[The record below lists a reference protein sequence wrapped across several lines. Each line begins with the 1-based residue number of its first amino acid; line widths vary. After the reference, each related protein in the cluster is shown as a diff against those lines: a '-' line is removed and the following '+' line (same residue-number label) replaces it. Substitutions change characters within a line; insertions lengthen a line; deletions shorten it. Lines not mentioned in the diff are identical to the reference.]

1 MPVIGLDFDNT
12 IVCYDEVFARV
23 AIEEGLVPQGVAPT
37 KSTIR
42 DHLRRTGREEVWTEL
57 QGRVYGPLM
66 RYAVPFPGAL
76 EFIAEAVR
84 GGYDVAIVSHR
95 TRYPY
100 RGERHDLHAAAR
112 TWLTRHGCGDGG
124 SVGLADARIH
134 FEESKDAKLRRIGVL
149 GCRSFVDDLP
159 EIVGSTDFPHDVDRI
174 LFDPAGITA
183 PTASFVVARSWSE
196 VRRYLLSS
204 VPP

>member
-1 MPVIGLDFDNT
+1 VIGLDFDNT

-23 AIEEGLVPQGVAPT
+23 AAEEGLVPEGVAPT
-37 KSTIR
+37 KSRIR
-42 DHLRRTGREEVWTEL
+42 DHLRRAGREEAWTEL

-66 RYAVPFPGAL
+66 RYATPFPGAL

-112 TWLTRHGCGDGG
+112 AWLTRYGCGDGG

-134 FEESKDAKLRRIGVL
+134 FEETKDAKLKTIGLL

-159 EIVGSTDFPHDVDRI
+159 EIVCSKDFPPGVDRI
-174 LFDPAGITA
+174 LFDPAGTTD
-183 PTASFVVARSWSE
+183 PSASFVIARSWSE
-196 VRRYLLSS
+196 VRHSLLTS
-204 VPP
+204 VPR